1 MAPNADVK
9 SYYANPS
16 LTEEITGKVDGKDKK
31 ADVFILSHPEIMN
44 LMRYVWAGCY
54 LPTEHDEYVRRMG
67 IDESVKGEVT
77 KEVSLMVTAYADV

>member
-16 LTEEITGKVDGKDKK
+16 LTEKITGKVDGKDKK

-77 KEVSLMVTAYADV
+77 KEVNLMVTAYADV